1 VTAALFASV
10 LASVPR
16 PPTDSSAEQGERV
29 PDKSPQQ
36 IIQELRDL
44 VVAYFRQETLE
55 PLQGIGRYVGFG
67 IAGALLLGTG
77 VLFLAIGGLRALQTE
92 TGTPFTGN
100 WSWVPYA
107 IVVAGLVVLAGL
119 AWVARSRRGAKAPR
133 STP

>member
-1 VTAALFASV
+1 VTSELVATLFAS
-10 LASVPR
+10 AAR
-16 PPTDSSAEQGERV
+16 PPTDSSAEQGDRV

-36 IIQELRDL
+36 TIQELRDL
-44 VVAYFRQETLE
+44 VVAYFKQETLE
-55 PLQGIGRYVGFG
+55 PLKGIGRYIGFG

-77 VLFLAIGGLRALQTE
+77 VVFLAIGGLRALQTE

-107 IVVAGLVVLAGL
+107 IVVGGLIVLAGL
-119 AWVARSRRGAKAPR
+119 AWMARGRRGAKAER